1 MQVALPSGSEP
12 GLLPTNRQG
21 FFYSWLATHGHGTV
35 TGGIYGRQVRLHS
48 YIQMCAPAPCMVDSG
63 ISKPEHAIDLGKLG
77 ARASLLDSF
86 LCIYGTFKF
95 SVFNFPSTWL
105 CSFLVDHTMSNI
117 TPKVN
122 RSGRQTTRS
131 AFNFNRA
138 KFRRHVVANIVRLT
152 FITTVWRSL
161 TICWL
166 VLDLIWA

>member
-1 MQVALPSGSEP
+1 MEDKSGSIR
-12 GLLPTNRQG
+12 T
-21 FFYSWLATHGHGTV
+21 
-35 TGGIYGRQVRLHS
+35 

-63 ISKPEHAIDLGKLG
+63 ISKPEHAIDLGRLG
-77 ARASLLDSF
+77 VGF
-86 LCIYGTFKF
+86 VPIYGAFKF
-95 SVFNFPSTWL
+95 SVFNFPSTWM

-152 FITTVWRSL
+152 FITRVHMALL